1 MRKSDREIL
10 SELLTNEVLQTIAEE
25 YNLKIIEEDDIVYN
39 KKAQKVAN
47 MIYDIIYQ
55 FLGKKS
61 V

>member
-47 MIYDIIYQ
+47 MIYNIIYQ